1 MASRIVTEL
10 IILTLLI
17 LLNGLFALAELAIIS
32 ARRERL
38 QTMVDGGHGGAAV
51 ALRMSHAPTD
61 LLSTVQ
67 VGITLI
73 GILAGAFG
81 GATLTA
87 ELAGWLAFAPVIG
100 PYSQAVALIIVVG
113 LITFFSVVIGELVP
127 KRLALRNPE
136 RIAASVAKP
145 MYALSRL
152 ARPVVRLLTLATE
165 LVLRLLGVRG
175 ESGAATVSE
184 EEIRMLLEQGA
195 QAGVFEE
202 AERVMVDSIFRFGDR
217 QLRSLMT
224 PRTEIVWLDVDDSEA
239 RIRET
244 VTGSRHSYFPVCDGS
259 IDRVLGTVHAK
270 DLLATNWAGGPPEL
284 RALLRPPLFLPETM
298 LAMRALE
305 RFKQT
310 GIQIALLVDEFGGI
324 DGLVTLIDM
333 MEAIVGDI
341 PTLDEIAE
349 PPIVTREDGS
359 FLVEGYLDVDDL
371 KALLALD
378 ELPGEGAFHTLGG
391 FAVMRLGRLPRV
403 GDAFEWGG
411 YRFEVVDMDGNRIDK
426 MLIARA
432 TDLTGGRPMA
442 L

>member
-1 MASRIVTEL
+1 MTSRILTEL
-10 IILTLLI
+10 GILSLLI
-17 LLNGLFALAELAIIS
+17 LVNGLFALAELAVIS

-38 QTMVDGGHGGAAV
+38 QTMADGGNGGAVV

-81 GATLTA
+81 GATLTK
-87 ELAGWLAFAPVIG
+87 ELAGVLAPAPVVG
-100 PYSQAVALIIVVG
+100 SYSEVVALTVVVG

-145 MYALSRL
+145 MYTLSRL

-165 LVLRLLGVRG
+165 LVLRLIGERG
-175 ESGAATVSE
+175 DSGASTVSE

-202 AERVMVDSIFRFGDR
+202 AERDMVDSIFRFGDR

-224 PRTEIVWLDVDDSEA
+224 PRTEIVWLDVDSSQES
-239 RIRET
+239 IRET
-244 VTGSRHSYFPVCDGS
+244 VTGSRHSHFPVCDGT
-259 IDRVLGTVHAK
+259 IDYVLGFVHTK
-270 DLLATNWAGGPPEL
+270 DLLATNWAGEAPDL
-284 RALLRPPLFLPETM
+284 RALLQPALFLPETM
-298 LAMRALE
+298 LALRALE

-349 PPIVTREDGS
+349 PPIVAREDGS
-359 FLVEGYLDVDDL
+359 FLVEGHLDVDGL
-371 KALLALD
+371 KVLLD
-378 ELPGEGAFHTLGG
+378 VEELPGEGAFQTLGG
-391 FAVMRLGRLPRV
+391 FAVTRLGRLPRV
-403 GDAFEWGG
+403 GDTFQWGG

-426 MLIARA
+426 MLVARQN
-432 TDLTGGRPMA
+432 DR
-442 L
+442 

>member
-1 MASRIVTEL
+1 L

-17 LLNGLFALAELAIIS
+17 LLNGLFALAELAIVS

-38 QTMVDGGHGGAAV
+38 QTMADGGSGGAAV

-81 GATLTA
+81 GATLTE
-87 ELAGWLAFAPVIG
+87 ELAGLLAPAPVIG

-127 KRLALRNPE
+127 KRVALRNPE
-136 RIAASVAKP
+136 RIAASVARP

-175 ESGAATVSE
+175 DSGTSTVSE

-244 VTGSRHSYFPVCDGS
+244 VTGSQHSHFPVCDGS
-259 IDRVLGTVHAK
+259 IDHVLGIVRAK
-270 DLLATNWAGGPPEL
+270 DLLATNWAGGPLDL
-284 RALLRPPLFLPETM
+284 RALFQPALFLPETM
-298 LAMRALE
+298 LALRALE

-371 KALLALD
+371 KALLTVD

-391 FAVMRLGRLPRV
+391 FAVMQIGRLPRV

-432 TDLTGGRPMA
+432 TDLTGGRPMV